1 MGRRMVTHSIGDLSS
16 EGSQF
21 YIAAVKALQKA
32 EIPFLVGGAY
42 ALEAHTGM
50 IRRTKDFDIFVMPE
64 MVQEALRVF
73 REAGYLT
80 EIPFPHWLGKAF
92 CGDDFVDVIYN
103 SGNGIC
109 RVDQLW
115 FEHAIRGTVLGMDL
129 LLCPAEE
136 TIWQKAFIL
145 ERDRCDVAD
154 VAHYLRH
161 CAARLDW
168 RRLIARFGDRWRVLL
183 AQLVLFEFIYPGHR
197 DAIPGWV
204 RDELADRLKTDSNA
218 PYPRHACH
226 GTLLSATQYLRD
238 VDYEGYQDGRQRPL
252 GDMTREDIAIW
263 TANFM
268 KPKG

>member
-1 MGRRMVTHSIGDLSS
+1 MITHAVDDLNS
-16 EGSQF
+16 EGSRF
-21 YIAAVKALQKA
+21 YIAAVEALQRA
-32 EIPFLVGGAY
+32 GIPFLVGGAY

-50 IRRTKDFDIFVMPE
+50 IRRTKDFDIFVLPE
-64 MVQEALRVF
+64 MVQATLQTF

-109 RVDQLW
+109 HVDEEW
-115 FEHAIRGTVLGMDL
+115 FQHAIPGKVLGMDL

-145 ERDRCDVAD
+145 ERDRCDVGD
-154 VAHYLRH
+154 VAHYFRH
-161 CAARLDW
+161 CAPSLDW
-168 RRLIARFGDRWRVLL
+168 GRLIRRFGDRWRVLL

-197 DAIPGWV
+197 EDIPEWV
-204 RDELADRLKTDSNA
+204 RHELAERLKADPGESH
-218 PYPRHACH
+218 PKHACH

-238 VDYEGYQDGRQRPL
+238 IDYEGYQDGRQKPL
-252 GDMTREDIAIW
+252 GDMSREEIAIW

-268 KPKG
+268 KPK